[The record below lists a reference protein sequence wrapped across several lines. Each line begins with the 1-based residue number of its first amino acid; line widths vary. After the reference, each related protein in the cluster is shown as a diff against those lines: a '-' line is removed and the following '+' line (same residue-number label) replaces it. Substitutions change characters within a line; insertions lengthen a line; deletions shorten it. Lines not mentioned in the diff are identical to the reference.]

1 MHFLDFSKLSN
12 FQLHVLLL
20 NPDLDED
27 IRNGAKKEFNKRNIG
42 NEGIQELE
50 ALYKN
55 KFKSSPEP
63 KIATE
68 YKFLLVIFP
77 FLSFV
82 IWGIIAGKMLAKG
95 HLKKTKEFWNC
106 ITLGYLLWTV
116 IALLIARYYIY

>member
-27 IRNGAKKEFNKRNIG
+27 IRNGAKKEFNKRNID

-55 KFKSSPEP
+55 KFKGNLFIESGSM
-63 KIATE
+63 KI
-68 YKFLLVIFP
+68 
-77 FLSFV
+77 S
-82 IWGIIAGKMLAKG
+82 II
-95 HLKKTKEFWNC
+95 
-106 ITLGYLLWTV
+106 
-116 IALLIARYYIY
+116 